1 MWKMRQSLINY
12 IIYDGDGIITME
24 DLKAYGY
31 DEEYPEYK
39 PIIVEVGASEDMYN
53 YIENGT
59 DYDVELYELL
69 RAGE

>member
-1 MWKMRQSLINY
+1 
-12 IIYDGDGIITME
+12 ME